1 MFSFILRR
9 ILLAIP
15 VLLLV
20 ITITFFFM
28 RLSPGSPFSL
38 DRGTIPP
45 RVLQEL
51 EAKYKIS
58 GPIHEQY
65 FHYLTDL
72 LRGDL
77 RLSTKYRD
85 RSVNEILAQTL
96 PVSITLGT
104 TGFLIAMSVGIPLG
118 VLAAAR
124 HQSALDIIARL
135 IALVGIST
143 PSFLLAPILILCFA
157 IIIPIF
163 PVAGFDSFNYLI
175 LPALCLGLPAAA
187 AVARLTRTSMLEVL
201 TADFI
206 RTARAKGINE
216 SRVIFCHALKVAILP
231 VISYSGPLAAHLLTG
246 SIVVETIFHIP
257 GMGPFFVNSV
267 LNRDIF
273 LIGGVVL
280 TFSIILIVFNIVTDI
295 LYSLVDKRIRLS

>member
-1 MFSFILRR
+1 MLSYLLRR
-9 ILLAIP
+9 LLLAIP
-15 VLLLV
+15 VLFLV
-20 ITITFFFM
+20 VTITFFFM

-51 EAKYKIS
+51 EARYKIS
-58 GPIHEQY
+58 GPVHEQY
-65 FHYLTDL
+65 LYYLMDL

-96 PVSITLGT
+96 PISMMLGFS
-104 TGFLIAMSVGIPLG
+104 GLLIALLIGIPLG
-118 VLAAAR
+118 VVAAT
-124 HQSALDIIARL
+124 HHGQTTDIFTRL

-143 PSFLLAPILILCFA
+143 PSFLLAPLLILMWG
-157 IIIPIF
+157 ISIPIF
-163 PVAGFDSFNYLI
+163 PVAGFDSPLALV
-175 LPALCLGLPAAA
+175 LPSLCLGLPAAA
-187 AVARLTRTSMLEVL
+187 AIARLMRTSLLEVL
-201 TADFI
+201 SSDFI
-206 RTARAKGINE
+206 RTARAKGLSENK
-216 SRVIFCHALKVAILP
+216 VVYKHALKVAILP
-231 VISYSGPLAAHLLTG
+231 IISYCGPLAAHLLTG

-267 LNRDIF
+267 LNRDVF

-280 TFSIILIVFNIVTDI
+280 TFSLLLILFNLVTDL
-295 LYSLVDKRIRLS
+295 LYTFVDKRIRLS

>member
-1 MFSFILRR
+1 MLAFIIRR

-38 DRGTIPP
+38 DRGTIPA

-58 GPIHEQY
+58 GPIHEQCFY
-65 FHYLTDL
+65 YLTDL

-85 RSVNEILAQTL
+85 RSVNEILAETL
-96 PVSITLGT
+96 PVSMTLGAA
-104 TGFLIAMSVGIPLG
+104 GFLIAISIGIPFG
-118 VLAAAR
+118 VWAAAQ
-124 HQSALDIIARL
+124 HQSATDFIARL
-135 IALVGIST
+135 IALLGIST
-143 PSFLLAPILILCFA
+143 PSFLLAPILILLFA
-157 IIIPIF
+157 ILVPIF
-163 PVAGFDSFNYLI
+163 PVAGLDSPNSLV

-187 AVARLTRTSMLEVL
+187 AVTRLTRTSMLEVL

-206 RTARAKGINE
+206 RTARAKGLAE
-216 SRVIFCHALKVAILP
+216 SRVIFGHALKVAILP

-280 TFSIILIVFNIVTDI
+280 TFSIILTLINILTDI
-295 LYSLVDKRIRLS
+295 LYSIIDKRIRLT